1 MILGNRIRK
10 HERGLLFR
18 RGDFAR
24 VLLPG
29 KHRFISRVWAWRRDR
44 VEVMSMLTPRFRHA
58 LLDSLVKEADLRAE
72 LDVIDLADSE
82 RAIVWRAGRVIEVL
96 GPGLHAF
103 WRDPAQRVER
113 FEASHEPFDH
123 ERIEAI
129 MRHASAADKLQVID
143 VEPHGVALL
152 IVNGKLE
159 RQLNAGR
166 YLFWK
171 GAGNIRVRVVDL
183 RERTHDI
190 AGQEILT
197 SDKVTLRLNLVV
209 AYRVVDV
216 LRAVETTLD
225 FEQALYRE
233 AQLAL
238 RAAIGTRTLDALL
251 ADKEGVGGEI
261 RNGLR
266 ERAEAFG
273 VEVRSV
279 GLRDIILPGEMKT
292 ILNQVIEAEK
302 RAQAELI
309 RRREETASA
318 RSQAN
323 TAKLLEQNP
332 ALARL
337 RELELL
343 GEILRGAKASFVLG
357 KGDLAE
363 QMRSLVTR
371 EDE

>member
-10 HERGLLFR
+10 YERGLLFR

-24 VLLPG
+24 VLSPG
-29 KHRFISRVWAWRRDR
+29 KHRFISRLWAWRRDR
-44 VEVMSMLTPRFRHA
+44 VEVVSTLSPRFKHA
-58 LLDSLVKEADLRAE
+58 LLDALVKEEALRAE
-72 LDVIDLADSE
+72 LEVIDLADSE
-82 RAIVWRAGRVIEVL
+82 RAIVWRAGRVIDVL
-96 GPGLHAF
+96 SPGVHAF
-103 WRDPAQRVER
+103 WRDPTLRIER
-113 FEASHEPFDH
+113 FEVTSEPFEH

-129 MRHASAADKLQVID
+129 MRHASASDKLQVID
-143 VEPHGVALL
+143 VEPHGVAML
-152 IVNGKLE
+152 IVNAKLE
-159 RQLNAGR
+159 RKLDAGR
-166 YLFWK
+166 YVFWK
-171 GAGNIRVRVVDL
+171 GSGNIRVRVVDL
-183 RERTHDI
+183 RERTHDVG
-190 AGQEILT
+190 GQEILT

-216 LRAVETTLD
+216 MRAIETTLD

-238 RAAIGTRTLDALL
+238 RAAVGTRTLDALL

-302 RAQAELI
+302 RAQADLI
-309 RRREETASA
+309 RRREETSAA

-323 TAKLLEQNP
+323 TAKLLEQSP
-332 ALARL
+332 TLARM

-343 GEILRGAKASFVLG
+343 GEILKGTKSTFVFG

-363 QMRSLVTR
+363 QVRSLVTQ
-371 EDE
+371 DD